1 MQESLLL
8 VAIPLLGILLVV
20 LFLLGLLF
28 LLLFVAGFFVCLF
41 CFEFACFFVVVCFMF
56 LVFLLGLH
64 TGLRT
69 GPLLVL
75 LWLSIIDSLAR

>member
-28 LLLFVAGFFVCLF
+28 LLLFVAG
-41 CFEFACFFVVVCFMF
+41 FFVVVCFMF